1 MSPLPLREFR
11 KPCYGCYTVSP
22 LEVTVSHFS
31 LFIYRADEKPT
42 QTPITKC
49 SKVYTPACC
58 STVRSFLISVE
69 LCRCL
74 FSRSWE
80 GFSSQQLCSVNVSWL
95 PDNFISNKRYF
106 KPLHLSLMC
115 MLLYFILSG
124 TTTRISVKKKSIAKP
139 D

>member
-80 GFSSQQLCSVNVSWL
+80 GFSSQQLCSVNVSWP

-115 MLLYFILSG
+115 MLLHFILSG